1 MRTLILRLAFGIAL
15 LFLVFPNVVI
25 QPYTAQNSTA
35 LAISLFMLRYQHA
48 VEAACCLI
56 AAGSLFLSRSVPI
69 SRWNLAAVS
78 FVFVFAMLSRIDV
91 YERMFHPLGMPAF
104 QTVAETKLDGD
115 EHLLAVNL
123 GGARAYPIRTL
134 SYHHIVNDYMGGVP
148 IAVTY

>member
-1 MRTLILRLAFGIAL
+1 VLSLALGIAL

-25 QPYTAQNSTA
+25 QPYTAQNPTA

-56 AAGSLFLSRSVPI
+56 AAASLALSRPVRI
-69 SRWNLAAVS
+69 SRWNLATVGL
-78 FVFVFAMLSRIDV
+78 VFVCAMLTRLNV
-91 YERMFHPLGMPAF
+91 YEQMFHPLGAPAF
-104 QTVAETKLDGD
+104 QSIAETKLDGD

-123 GGARAYPIRTL
+123 GSARAYPIRTL
-134 SYHHIVNDYMGGVP
+134 SYHHIVNDYLGGVP